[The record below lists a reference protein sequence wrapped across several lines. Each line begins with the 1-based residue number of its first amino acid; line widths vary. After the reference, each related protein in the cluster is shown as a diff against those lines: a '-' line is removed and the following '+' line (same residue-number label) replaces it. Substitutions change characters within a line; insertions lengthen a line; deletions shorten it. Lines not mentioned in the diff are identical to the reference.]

1 VCVSC
6 AGEEWPR
13 GQSSALHIC
22 TEVMSP
28 GAWHRAFNAVDWS
41 DRFSQVRKQPFF
53 SPLFALLSIC
63 HVLKMIALPR
73 QARDKHIEGN
83 ALNKREA
90 VFSQP
95 TVEGVDFP
103 TLGIS
108 AARNDLSTGE
118 LLVKTYAAAPSCAG
132 QATSFKLTTLGGCDL
147 ASLTQGGR

>member
-1 VCVSC
+1 MSC
-6 AGEEWPR
+6 
-13 GQSSALHIC
+13 
-22 TEVMSP
+22 TK
-28 GAWHRAFNAVDWS
+28 D
-41 DRFSQVRKQPFF
+41 DRFTKTGSGQTYR
-53 SPLFALLSIC
+53 
-63 HVLKMIALPR
+63 R
-73 QARDKHIEGN
+73 EGN

-132 QATSFKLTTLGGCDL
+132 QATSFKLTTLDGCDL

>member
-1 VCVSC
+1 VRFLRRRGVAAWSELGTPHLHRGDV
-6 AGEEWPR
+6 AGRLAQGVQCR
-13 GQSSALHIC
+13 GLVGPFLAGQKTAL
-22 TEVMSP
+22 
-28 GAWHRAFNAVDWS
+28 
-41 DRFSQVRKQPFF
+41 F

-132 QATSFKLTTLGGCDL
+132 QATSFKLTTLDGCDL